1 MKEKILKTVIII
13 GMILSITL
21 ANLIVLASDVISYA
35 LYDAGKENIE
45 FKIQYENSQKPIN
58 SEDIKIKMQVKVK
71 NQGYFNGKIEL
82 GNENLKFKQEEVEG
96 VEKITDK
103 EISLK
108 QLNGGETLNLLI
120 GIKVALP
127 EKIEIGALNQE
138 SSFNLKGTYT
148 NALKNKSEVEIQE
161 KAKLELTKQE
171 TEEEESLLE
180 AQIITNKIYKIEE
193 QNKRMIQLQI
203 KSGLNQNGYPIKET
217 TLEIEAPKGVEK
229 AQVIERGTL
238 ATNGKE
244 EGKNSNQTLHYE
256 TEGNNLKI
264 QIKNP
269 EEEGKISYQKQKQD
283 TIIVTYIYNEEK
295 QFQEETIKTKSKIL
309 IYDQDQ
315 TTYKKEIETQIE
327 EEKEEVINYS
337 INNETNIY
345 KGNLYIGQE
354 QDYKSMSKIDIRYP
368 RNRRKNHMA
377 RRKQL
382 LPSKK

>member
-244 EGKNSNQTLHYE
+244 EGKNNNQTLHYE

>member
-161 KAKLELTKQE
+161 KAKLELTKPE
-171 TEEEESLLE
+171 LEEESLLE

-315 TTYKKEIETQIE
+315 TTYKKEIETKIE

>member
-161 KAKLELTKQE
+161 KAKLELTKPE
-171 TEEEESLLE
+171 LEEESLLE

-244 EGKNSNQTLHYE
+244 EGKNNNQTLHYE
-256 TEGNNLKI
+256 TEENNLKI

-315 TTYKKEIETQIE
+315 TTYKKEIETKIE

>member
-161 KAKLELTKQE
+161 KAKLELTKPE
-171 TEEEESLLE
+171 LEEESLLE